1 MQVYITRLRRTFGGG
16 VEAIR
21 SEAAGYRL
29 DPELP
34 VDADQFEADLEL
46 VTPDLDDVNA
56 AERLRSALNRWR
68 GDAFVDLRDC
78 SAIVPMA
85 VRLDE
90 LRLRAMQAGTSG
102 EFRRDPR
109 AVISDL
115 EQAVEANPLHE
126 GFAAQLM
133 SAQYRAGRQADAL
146 ATYQALRRRLRDELG
161 LEPGPAV
168 RDLEGRIL
176 RHELT
181 VAPPVATEVAERQ
194 RRRVTVLSLDMSV
207 GAAGLPQTSLDPEDE
222 LALVSPAAAGGGA
235 PRSSTSAG
243 SCSPRPAKG

>member
-1 MQVYITRLRRTFGGG
+1 MQLAVLGPLEVVSGTDRLALGGPKQRLVLGILAAARRRTVTLDELVDGLWPEGPQAQPRKTVQVYITRLRRTFGGG

-34 VDADQFEADLEL
+34 VDADQFEADLDL

-78 SAIVPMA
+78 PAIVPMA

-90 LRLRAMQAGTSG
+90 LRLRAMQDLY
-102 EFRRDPR
+102 EREIRRDPR

-133 SAQYRAGRQADAL
+133 SAQYRAGRQAN
-146 ATYQALRRRLRDELG
+146 ALRNV
-161 LEPGPAV
+161 PG
-168 RDLEGRIL
+168 
-176 RHELT
+176 
-181 VAPPVATEVAERQ
+181 APP
-194 RRRVTVLSLDMSV
+194 
-207 GAAGLPQTSLDPEDE
+207 
-222 LALVSPAAAGGGA
+222 PAA
-235 PRSSTSAG
+235 
-243 SCSPRPAKG
+243 